1 MTEDFGG
8 EGFSVADMMDDEK
21 EGTVA
26 MEVDSDN
33 TTKNSA
39 DNSNKNDA
47 KSSLKSSG
55 VQIVDESAADSE
67 ESKMRK
73 EIMKKLN
80 FKGSDEEF
88 QKSLKNDESL
98 RAKFDELSKAK
109 KEKKKEKLIQ
119 DIEFLPNLR
128 ENESNES
135 EDEKHN
141 IVKSE
146 STTDASQKESASATK
161 SIAEVSSVKSKID
174 LEDDSPKLSPEKV
187 VTTPKSSNPASR
199 NSTISKNTETEK
211 HTEKKNS
218 TNISRKVT
226 WNRDFADLKTYDFN
240 GLVSGVKLIQ

>member
-1 MTEDFGG
+1 MG
-8 EGFSVADMMDDEK
+8 
-21 EGTVA
+21 A

-33 TTKNSA
+33 TTKICA
-39 DNSNKNDA
+39 DNANKNDA
-47 KSSLKSSG
+47 KSSLKPSG

-88 QKSLKNDESL
+88 QKSLKNDATL
-98 RAKFDELSKAK
+98 RAKFDELSKVK

-146 STTDASQKESASATK
+146 STTGA
-161 SIAEVSSVKSKID
+161 
-174 LEDDSPKLSPEKV
+174 
-187 VTTPKSSNPASR
+187 
-199 NSTISKNTETEK
+199 SKNE
-211 HTEKKNS
+211 
-218 TNISRKVT
+218 
-226 WNRDFADLKTYDFN
+226 
-240 GLVSGVKLIQ
+240 